1 MKPTLSHSLQIMRHW
16 FDEIREGRAEFTAEG
31 AAAFS
36 GLLREAVDI
45 AERLEATAETLAGSL
60 DHYGAAMRAVA
71 GAMED
76 DQPDAPSSA
85 TGANVVQFRRPRELH
100 YVPIDGGDAA

>member
-1 MKPTLSHSLQIMRHW
+1 MSLTTRLQVMRHW
-16 FDEIREGRAEFTAEG
+16 FDEVREGRAEFTAEG

-36 GLLREAVDI
+36 ALLREAVDI

-76 DQPDAPSSA
+76 DQPVAPSSA
-85 TGANVVQFRRPRELH
+85 AGANVVPFRRPHELH